1 MMKQDG
7 GCYLYDFTGFAED
20 MAQNPYSLDDLF
32 GKYHHYLRDNQAYKT
47 MHRTLY
53 DAAADVLAARTDKD
67 ELFSV
72 IKTLSGDV
80 IVRPTKQILEAI
92 TGKRWEEDKL
102 EEEVA
107 IELIRQ
113 IDEQDDT
120 LKNVVDNV
128 CGKVKNVS
136 KFYKLVT
143 AAKKPMDTS
152 VQWELAKLEK
162 EMHLPPNR
170 QKLFLN
176 R

>member
-1 MMKQDG
+1 M
-7 GCYLYDFTGFAED
+7 
-20 MAQNPYSLDDLF
+20 
-32 GKYHHYLRDNQAYKT
+32 
-47 MHRTLY
+47 
-53 DAAADVLAARTDKD
+53 
-67 ELFSV
+67 
-72 IKTLSGDV
+72 
-80 IVRPTKQILEAI
+80 
-92 TGKRWEEDKL
+92 
-102 EEEVA
+102 A

-136 KFYKLVT
+136 KFYKFVT